1 MNTVYLKNML
11 LAIIVLFLGVS
22 CTKDTGNAQKDAT
35 DTTKEYNQAFID
47 YLPFEENT
55 NDFYN
60 ANKGFIGNSS
70 DNISFDF
77 IKNQNSPDTVNP
89 SLWRQSQLNNIS
101 GLFEVTP
108 DIYQVRGFDL
118 ANITFIRSQNGWI
131 VVDPLTTGEAAKKA
145 KELFRKHKGD
155 APITGVIFT
164 HSHTDHFGG
173 IKGILSDD
181 EIASGIPIVAPENF
195 FEEAISEN
203 ILAGNAMARRSSYMY
218 GSLLPKDEKGTVD
231 AGLGK
236 GLSTGIPSIAKPT
249 KSISKTGEKY
259 TIDGL
264 EFEFLMAQ
272 NTEAPAEFMFY
283 IDKYNASSSAEVI
296 NHTMHNLSTLRGA
309 KTRNSILWADAIA
322 NSKHFLA
329 NRTDVLFGS
338 HHWPTWEQENIDNLL
353 TKHGDLYKFIHDQTL
368 RMANQGYTP
377 LEIAEQIIIP
387 DSLAKEFYNRDYYG
401 TVNHNVKAV
410 YDFYFGAWWD
420 GNPAN
425 LYKLP
430 PVDVAKKYVEF
441 MGGENKVIRMAEKSF
456 NDGEYRWVAE
466 VMNHVIFEN
475 PNNQKA
481 KNLSADAME
490 QLGYQAESAVWRA
503 YLLTGASEL
512 RNGIPDL
519 PAIQTA
525 SPDMLKELPIKDFLG
540 YLAVKLNPEKS
551 KNINLSMNLMI
562 SDERYAVNVQNSVL
576 KFTEGTNKNADLSVS
591 MSRNTFNQLLL
602 KQIELEDVLGTDVVI
617 SNIDQFTEFMLMFDE
632 FEFWF
637 NIVTP

>member
-1 MNTVYLKNML
+1 MNTVYFKNIL
-11 LAIIVLFLGVS
+11 LAIVLFLGVS
-22 CTKDTGNAQKDAT
+22 CTKDTGKSQKDAT
-35 DTTKEYNQAFID
+35 GTTKEYNQTFRD

-70 DNISFDF
+70 GNISFDF
-77 IKNQNSPDTVNP
+77 IENQNSPDTVNP
-89 SLWRQSQLNNIS
+89 SLWRQAQLNNIS

-131 VVDPLTTGEAAKKA
+131 VVDPLTTGDAAKKA
-145 KELFRKHKGD
+145 LALFREYKGD

-173 IKGILSDD
+173 IKGILSEE

-218 GSLLPKDEKGTVD
+218 GSLLSKDEKGTVD

-236 GLSTGIPSIAKPT
+236 GLSTGTPSIVKPT

-283 IDKYNASSSAEVI
+283 IDEYDASSSAEVI

-309 KTRNSILWADAIA
+309 KTRNSILWSDAIA
-322 NSKHFLA
+322 NSKQFLA
-329 NRTDVLFGS
+329 DRTDVLFGS
-338 HHWPTWEQENIDNLL
+338 HHWPTWGQENINNLL

-368 RMANQGYTP
+368 RMANQGYTL
-377 LEIAEQIIIP
+377 LEISEQIIIP

-430 PVDVAKKYVEF
+430 PADVAKKYVEF

-456 NDGEYRWVAE
+456 NEGEYRWVAE
-466 VMNHVIFEN
+466 VMNHVIFAN

-512 RNGIPDL
+512 RNGIADL

-525 SPDMLKELPIKDFLG
+525 SPDMMKALPIKDFLG

-551 KNINLSMNLMI
+551 KDMNLSINLEI
-562 SDERYAVNVQNSVL
+562 SDEQYALNVENSVL
-576 KFTEGTNKNADLSVS
+576 KFTEGKIENPDLSVS

-602 KQIELEDVLGTDVVI
+602 KEIKLEEILGTEVII
-617 SNIDQFTEFMLMFDE
+617 SNIDQFTEFMLMFEE